1 MDGKLWSGKVEI
13 RQISHNTYKTGQ
25 MLSSLYNMNSLHTL
39 RNGSEDML
47 AEYGQIY
54 SHRYIS
60 KVRCELQEEDDDFTY
75 NCQIYSVV
83 LCKETIQWKKT

>member
-13 RQISHNTYKTGQ
+13 RHISHNTYKTGQ

-54 SHRYIS
+54 S
-60 KVRCELQEEDDDFTY
+60 
-75 NCQIYSVV
+75 QIYFKSQM
-83 LCKETIQWKKT
+83 LIARRGR